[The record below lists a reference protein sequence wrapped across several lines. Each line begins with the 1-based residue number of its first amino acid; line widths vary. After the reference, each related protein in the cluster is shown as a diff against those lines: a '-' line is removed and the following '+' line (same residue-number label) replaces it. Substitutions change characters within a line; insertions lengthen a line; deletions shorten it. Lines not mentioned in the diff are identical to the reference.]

1 MAVWMKGGVATSP
14 DTLRPVVREVD
25 FFESQP
31 TPSLTQGV
39 ETSNTE
45 PPIHAR
51 FTYRGDVTPQINLT

>member
-1 MAVWMKGGVATSP
+1 MNPGMIRGVATHGDPSA
-14 DTLRPVVREVD
+14 RWFVRLLQYQ
-25 FFESQP
+25 S
-31 TPSLTQGV
+31 SLTKGV